1 MSQILDPRL
10 GPLTKDDLQFNY
22 PPGAATG
29 DNPNLR
35 GTPDNVLLN
44 RHEWYEMLYFCN
56 KFAIDCCKERDL
68 ASMVSFAKRTERI
81 VQRQAPDY
89 LRSQTHIIDW
99 LKRNW
104 DFFQHI

>member
-1 MSQILDPRL
+1 MIDWKEKYMRDVEGLNNEGDPIGGDSPSGLRAAL
-10 GPLTKDDLQFNY
+10 EAQTKRANAL
-22 PPGAATG
+22 A
-29 DNPNLR
+29 L
-35 GTPDNVLLN
+35 V
-44 RHEWYEMLYFCN
+44 
-56 KFAIDCCKERDL
+56 IRDL